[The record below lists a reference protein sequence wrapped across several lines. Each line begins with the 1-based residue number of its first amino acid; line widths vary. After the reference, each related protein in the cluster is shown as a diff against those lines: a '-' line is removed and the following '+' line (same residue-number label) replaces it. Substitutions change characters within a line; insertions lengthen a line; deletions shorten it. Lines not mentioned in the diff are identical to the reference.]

1 MFDLREMIAPYRSLV
16 RGTLEQFERE
26 HGEVSWSCFAFDSA
40 PAHGRLGLN
49 FDTEANSDIIVER
62 FAKNGPAWFG
72 EDSVGRFNNNCAD
85 FSYCRYCDVYLAEEW
100 VEPWEADSPFRYID
114 LYGNSR
120 SVNQEES
127 GSEGFNSIIFSV
139 LTRIRDLE
147 LDWVRSNSRNRASPA
162 RFGIQMCDSKFEDFT
177 LL

>member
-1 MFDLREMIAPYRSLV
+1 VFDLREMISPYRSLV

-72 EDSVGRFNNNCAD
+72 EDSGGRFNNNCAD
-85 FSYCRYCDVYLAEEW
+85 FTYCRYCDLYLVEEW

-114 LYGNSR
+114 LEGNSR
-120 SVNQEES
+120 SVNQEETGDES
-127 GSEGFNSIIFSV
+127 FNSIIFSL

-162 RFGIQMCDSKFEDFT
+162 RFGVQMCDSKFEDFT